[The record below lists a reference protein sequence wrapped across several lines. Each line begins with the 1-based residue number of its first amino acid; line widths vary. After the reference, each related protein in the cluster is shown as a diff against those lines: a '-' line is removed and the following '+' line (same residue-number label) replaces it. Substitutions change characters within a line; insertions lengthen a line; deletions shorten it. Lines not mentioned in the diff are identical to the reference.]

1 MKSKQYLEFLLE
13 SGMVGS
19 KEIKKIINY
28 RRGGKKEILEDMLL
42 SLDIFTEKQLASKQS
57 DYLDLSVIFEL
68 KPFIDWELI
77 ERFDLD
83 YLRSNV
89 IFPLVVSDEVLYLA
103 TRSPLDTRKLEE
115 FELVFNMKLEP
126 VISTR
131 SEIEGII
138 KLAKNRR

>member
-1 MKSKQYLEFLLE
+1 MKSKQYLEFLSE

-19 KEIKKIINY
+19 KEIKEIINY

-115 FELVFNMKLEP
+115 FESVFNMKLEP

-138 KLAKNRR
+138 KLAKNRG